1 MINFPSARIRFRERG
16 RARSLPDL
24 PSDGLRII
32 CRSISR
38 RIMFGFP
45 GRRDWRHDPIS
56 IQLTERRI
64 FICDFCSGVREE
76 ASLFVASIAS
86 LGNRA
91 AISTRPMQPH
101 LFISR
106 SVALSRIYGAKC
118 GRLNSPKL
126 STR

>member
-64 FICDFCSGVREE
+64 FICDFCSGVRWEE
-76 ASLFVASIAS
+76 ASLLRSPR
-86 LGNRA
+86 LGIEPPFLRVRCSR
-91 AISTRPMQPH
+91 IFSSRD
-101 LFISR
+101 LSR
-106 SVALSRIYGAKC
+106 SREFMAPNAVD
-118 GRLNSPKL
+118 
-126 STR
+126 